1 MVEASFRPYAS
12 HRPLFGEAAPRVV
25 TVDDNDVFRELLTTE
40 LEIQGFE
47 ITAFS
52 DAEAL
57 LEVEDVAASADAIVL
72 DWQLP
77 GLSGFELFAEL
88 RRRGI
93 ATPVIFL
100 TGNPLVANEMR
111 AFNAGAADFIDKTRG
126 FDILVH
132 RLKLVANTPANVRA
146 QRRLQVHGRLL
157 LNPVESRAAWDGAD
171 IHLTLSEY
179 RVVEF
184 LVAISPKSATY
195 REIYDRIRSPGF
207 AGGGETTYRT
217 NVRSAIRRI
226 RAKFAASDAG
236 FAQIGNAEG
245 LGYAWKEGVT

>member
-1 MVEASFRPYAS
+1 MTGAALRPRAV
-12 HRPLFGEAAPRVV
+12 HRTAEGEALPRIVA
-25 TVDDNDVFRELLTTE
+25 VDDDDVFRELLTTE
-40 LEIQGFE
+40 LELQGFE
-47 ITAFS
+47 VRAFA

-57 LEVEDVAASADAIVL
+57 LEVDDATTAADAIVL

-77 GLSGFELFAEL
+77 GLSGFELLTEL
-88 RRRGI
+88 RHRGI

-132 RLKLVANTPANVRA
+132 RLRLVAVTPASIRA

-157 LNPVESRAAWDGAD
+157 LNPVEGRAAWDGAD
-171 IHLTLSEY
+171 IRLTLSEY
-179 RVVEF
+179 RVLEF
-184 LVAISPKSATY
+184 LVATSPESATY
-195 REIYDRIRSPGF
+195 REIYNRMRSPGF
-207 AGGGETTYRT
+207 VRGSERTCRT

-226 RAKFAASDAG
+226 RAKFAAYDPG

-245 LGYAWKEGVT
+245 LGYTWKDQAP

>member
-12 HRPLFGEAAPRVV
+12 HRPLSGEATARVV
-25 TVDDNDVFRELLTTE
+25 TVDDNDIFRELLTTE

-47 ITAFS
+47 IAAFS
-52 DAEAL
+52 NAEAL
-57 LEVEDVAASADAIVL
+57 LEVEDVASSADAIVL

-77 GLSGFELFAEL
+77 GLSGFELFTEL

-111 AFNAGAADFIDKTRG
+111 AFGAGAADFIDKTRG
-126 FDILVH
+126 FDILFH
-132 RLKLVANTPANVRA
+132 RLKLVANSPTNVRA
-146 QRRLQVHGRLL
+146 QRRLQSHGRLL

-207 AGGGETTYRT
+207 AGGGEQTYRT

-226 RAKFAASDAG
+226 RAKFAACDAG

-245 LGYAWKEGVT
+245 LGYAWKESLA